1 MPATINE
8 MSSFLTV
15 DNLCKKYEGR
25 RALHRV
31 SFSLQQGDFLSLF
44 GPNGA
49 GKSSLLRIIATLIS
63 HGGGRVEIKGFDLQ
77 EEPEAFKRQLGVIS
91 HQSLLY
97 GHMTA
102 RENLLFYGALY
113 KVDDPEQ
120 RADDLLRIVEL
131 YPRRHSRVS
140 QFSRGM
146 CQRLS
151 IARALVNDPSLL
163 LLDEPFSGL
172 DQYAAAILTGQLH
185 ELKTRERTVIMVT
198 HSLERGLSVAT
209 KVGILADGRL
219 AYLEDRDTIDL
230 PAFEELY
237 MEHVHGARAA

>member
-1 MPATINE
+1 MAD
-8 MSSFLTV
+8 FLTV
-15 DNLCKKYEGR
+15 NNLCKEYEGR
-25 RALHRV
+25 RALHKV
-31 SFSLQQGDFLSLF
+31 SLSLQQGDFLSLF

-49 GKSSLLRIIATLIS
+49 GKSTLLRIIATLIS
-63 HGGGRVEIKGFDLQ
+63 PSSGQVEIKGFDLQ

-113 KVDDPEQ
+113 KVEDPQQ
-120 RADDLLRIVEL
+120 RADELLRVVEL

-140 QFSRGM
+140 RFSRGM

-172 DQYAAAILTGQLH
+172 DQYAAAILTRQLD
-185 ELKTRERTVIMVT
+185 ELRTRARTVIMVT
-198 HSLERGLSVAT
+198 HSLDRGLAAAG
-209 KVGILADGRL
+209 KVGILAGGRL
-219 AYLEDRDTIDL
+219 LYLEDRDTID
-230 PAFEELY
+230 PAAFEGLY
-237 MEHVHGARAA
+237 LEHVHGARAA

>member
-1 MPATINE
+1 MNE
-8 MSSFLTV
+8 MSQFLAV
-15 DNLCKKYEGR
+15 NNLCKEYGGC

-31 SFSLQQGDFLSLF
+31 SFGLRKGDFLSLF

-49 GKSSLLRIIATLIS
+49 GKSTLLQIISTLVS
-63 HGGGRVEIKGFDLQ
+63 PSSGRVEIEGFDLQ
-77 EEPEAFKRQLGVIS
+77 EEPEHFKKQLGVIS

-102 RENLLFYGALY
+102 RENLIFYGSLY
-113 KVDDPEQ
+113 QVEDPAE
-120 RADDLLRIVEL
+120 RADELLRTVEL

-140 QFSRGM
+140 RFSRGM

-172 DQYAAAILTGQLH
+172 DQYAAAILTEQLG
-185 ELKTRERTVIMVT
+185 ELRSRERTVIMVT
-198 HSLERGLSVAT
+198 HNLNRGLAAAT
-209 KVGILADGRL
+209 RIGILTGGRL
-219 AYLEDRDTIDL
+219 AYLEDRDSIN
-230 PAFEELY
+230 PSAFEELY
-237 MEHVHGARAA
+237 FTHVHGACTA

>member
-1 MPATINE
+1 MAD
-8 MSSFLTV
+8 FLAV
-15 DNLCKKYEGR
+15 NNLGKEYEGR

-31 SFSLQQGDFLSLF
+31 SFGLQKGDFLSLF

-49 GKSSLLRIIATLIS
+49 GKSTLLRIISTLTS
-63 HGGGRVEIKGFDLQ
+63 AGSGRVEIKGFDLT
-77 EEPEAFKRQLGVIS
+77 EEPEAFKMQLGVIS

-102 RENLLFYGALY
+102 RENLIFYGSLY
-113 KVDDPEQ
+113 KVEDPEQ
-120 RADDLLRIVEL
+120 RADELLRIVEL

-140 QFSRGM
+140 RFSRGM

-172 DQYAAAILTGQLH
+172 DQYASAILTEQLG
-185 ELKTRERTVIMVT
+185 ELRSRERTVIMVT
-198 HSLERGLSVAT
+198 HSLDRGLASAT
-209 KVGILADGRL
+209 KVGILAGGRL
-219 AYLEDRDTIDL
+219 VYLEERDTID
-230 PAFEELY
+230 PAAFEGLY